1 MTAKERTISLFQ
13 RASKLQVGLNSRQ
26 FLLLQWP
33 QKGMYDC
40 SQTVQWGHITE
51 ACITQPFVVCQQI
64 YFAQQFIVECWQFGC
79 KSPFCTRF
87 VCLFAGRLVPTST
100 RSAKRSSSG
109 LFHKTHKPQH
119 QNTDEQSVSRTEQ
132 KKYLCIFI
140 KLLAL
145 YYHSFSQKQHR
156 HFFVSFQL
164 DSMSKKRE

>member
-100 RSAKRSSSG
+100 RSAKRSSSR

-119 QNTDEQSVSRTEQ
+119 QNTDEQSVSGRAEQ
-132 KKYLCIFI
+132 KKYPCIFI
-140 KLLAL
+140 KLPAL
-145 YYHSFSQKQHR
+145 YYHKP
-156 HFFVSFQL
+156 SFQL
-164 DSMSKKRE
+164 KTTQTLFCQFSA

>member
-100 RSAKRSSSG
+100 RSAKRNSSG

-119 QNTDEQSVSRTEQ
+119 QNTDEQSVSGRAEQ
-132 KKYLCIFI
+132 KTYPCIFI
-140 KLLAL
+140 KLPAL
-145 YYHSFSQKQHR
+145 YYRFSQKQHR
-156 HFFVSFQL
+156 HFFLSVFSL
-164 DSMSKKRE
+164 TAA

>member
-119 QNTDEQSVSRTEQ
+119 QNTDEQSVFGRAEQ
-132 KKYLCIFI
+132 KKVSMHIHQIAGFVLSQA
-140 KLLAL
+140 LAL
-145 YYHSFSQKQHR
+145 AKNNTDTFLSVFS
-156 HFFVSFQL
+156 L
-164 DSMSKKRE
+164 TA